1 MSHKTLSL
9 CLLRSLW
16 AFAARG
22 DLDVLFVRT
31 LVKQTNK
38 IINPPDEKHFLSF
51 LFALSWVSSLLFFI
65 RVSQVN
71 TCFHLHGAIHHDHQ
85 QMTRAATN
93 QTFDE
98 EKTSLVLVSA
108 KKYCRWN
115 GKKMKI
121 SCCKVDDLASE
132 VTIVFKASV
141 PAFMTIQYIQN
152 NFRLTYFVFGP
163 NLASESVSGLGTLK
177 TPGVIRSPKLSK
189 FQLRSSIGWETAL
202 ELWALLLH

>member
-1 MSHKTLSL
+1 M
-9 CLLRSLW
+9 RST
-16 AFAARG
+16 FF
-22 DLDVLFVRT
+22 LFFSFCP
-31 LVKQTNK
+31 Q
-38 IINPPDEKHFLSF
+38 LSF
-51 LFALSWVSSLLFFI
+51 FVAVFHQSI
-65 RVSQVN
+65 SQVN

-85 QMTRAATN
+85 QMTPAATN

-98 EKTSLVLVSA
+98 EKNSLVLVSA

-163 NLASESVSGLGTLK
+163 KQEREWPWHVEDTWCHSITEADQLSAQIQSLDERPLWSSGHC
-177 TPGVIRSPKLSK
+177 
-189 FQLRSSIGWETAL
+189 F
-202 ELWALLLH
+202 